1 MRVVFHSFTYESG
14 YFRECTCVYLIHRVK
29 DSPLYRLESVDDMR
43 NGTMEDNVGCV
54 IQIPVLEHSGKLV
67 LFSVAFQKFVELA
80 FGFVVDDVLI
90 DFLVDYVFFY
100 DIFVVLAHILVFISE
115 SSKLSLVLPPIRCY
129 FNKQL

>member
-1 MRVVFHSFTYESG
+1 M
-14 YFRECTCVYLIHRVK
+14 K
-29 DSPLYRLESVDDMR
+29 DSSLYRLESVDDMR
-43 NGTMEDNVGCV
+43 NGTMEDNVGCI

-67 LFSVAFQKFVELA
+67 LFSVAFQKFAELA

-90 DFLVDYVFFY
+90 DFLVDYVLFY

-115 SSKLSLVLPPIRCY
+115 SSEFSLVLPPIRCY